1 MKKVADVLWFVVV
14 SASLALLLAA
24 PVMWLWNGLFVDLPA
39 ITYGKS
45 LGLCLLARF
54 LFGTGFSFIFL
65 GKSE

>member
-45 LGLCLLARF
+45 LGEKGDSAENRCI
-54 LFGTGFSFIFL
+54 T
-65 GKSE
+65 